1 MEAIHAGVLGNSLP
15 AEWRDHL
22 KAVNLVPLDAER
34 SIPDGIDVVL
44 VDGKYDF
51 AVHDL
56 RSLRPKLPHAQPII
70 ITVPERRAFL
80 QRSVMLSPGLGEVWI
95 VTPEELRMP
104 LLTRAAEIGTQ
115 RRRHAA
121 QQKRREPRLP
131 HAPTIRRPVVTDA
144 FLATVLQVAHVAVFA
159 LDGQGTVMA
168 INPAAERLFD
178 LQADTALGKH
188 IFDVVHP
195 ADRAAADLL
204 LASENDDLPELVF
217 KLPGGSTRTFE
228 MDIATVPNRPEGLR
242 VLVAHD
248 VTELVRQHELLEQQ
262 AAEMEYQT
270 EQVSEQAAELEQLLE
285 TRDAALADVERL
297 MESRSRFYASMNH
310 EIRTPINAILGYN
323 DLMLAGIYGEL
334 SKDIHTSVERS
345 QRAARHLLELVNDV
359 LDLSKIEA
367 GRLDL
372 DLQQHNLPDLIRD
385 LVQTIQPL
393 ILESGS
399 TIECDLNC
407 EAPVYTD
414 GRRVRQIIMN
424 LLSNAAKFGQGK
436 PITIRC
442 TISDG
447 HARVD
452 VVDQGIGIPKEQ
464 LPMIFEEFF
473 QLRER
478 RQRGTGLGLAI
489 SKRLADMLGGRMA
502 VQSTVGA
509 GSTFSLILPMTPLT
523 VNR

>member
-1 MEAIHAGVLGNSLP
+1 MEALHAGVLANGLP
-15 AEWRDHL
+15 AEWQDHL
-22 KAVNLVPLDAER
+22 GSVDFVQLDARR
-34 SIPDGIDVVL
+34 SVPDGIDVVL
-44 VDGKYDF
+44 VDGRQDS
-51 AVHDL
+51 AVPDL
-56 RSLRPKLPHAQPII
+56 RLLRTKLPHAQPII
-70 ITVPERRAFL
+70 ITTPERRAFL

-95 VTPEELRMP
+95 VTADELRMP
-104 LLTRAAEIGTQ
+104 LVTRAAEIATQ
-115 RRRHAA
+115 RRRHAT
-121 QQKRREPRLP
+121 QQKRKEPILP
-131 HAPTIRRPVVTDA
+131 YSPTIRRPVVTDA

-159 LDGQGTVMA
+159 LDGQGQVMA

-178 LQADTALGKH
+178 LEGDKAVGKH
-188 IFDVVHP
+188 VFNVVHP
-195 ADRAAADLL
+195 VDRVAAQKL
-204 LASENDDLPELVF
+204 LASDNGDLPELAF
-217 KLPGGSTRTFE
+217 RLPDGMTRVFE
-228 MDIATVPNRPEGLR
+228 MDIATVPNRLEGLR

-248 VTELVRQHELLEQQ
+248 ITELVRQHELLEQQ

-297 MESRSRFYASMNH
+297 MASRSRFYASMNH

-323 DLMLAGIYGEL
+323 DLILAGIFGDLSDEL
-334 SKDIHTSVERS
+334 RTSVERS
-345 QRAARHLLELVNDV
+345 QRAAKHLLELVNDV

-372 DLQQHNLPDLIRD
+372 DLQNHNLPDLIRD

-399 TIECDLNC
+399 AIECDLNC

-414 GRRVRQIIMN
+414 GRRVRQIVMN

-442 TISDG
+442 AIRDG

-452 VVDQGIGIPKEQ
+452 VVDRGIGIPKEQ
-464 LPMIFEEFF
+464 LRLIFEEFF

-489 SKRLADMLGGRMA
+489 SKRLADMLGGRME
-502 VQSTVGA
+502 VESELGK
-509 GSTFSLILPMTPLT
+509 GSTFSLILPMTP
-523 VNR
+523 